1 MYRGIIRRFARQII
15 EVTLFL
21 ISIVEILPISW
32 SNTRNT
38 RTRVL
43 LLIRGTFTLPFCV
56 NLSWVKCV
64 KRCLLGVE
72 TVRDFDRVEFA
83 FASSGLYLFNYFSR
97 QFFFLFFFQ
106 FSFMDFS
113 FVFEFCFLFSENI
126 VNFLCVFSFLRLLSL
141 FFLILF
147 IGVDYFFFVDLLN
160 LIFSIWILGNCFFRD
175 LLFWILLMIFE

>member
-32 SNTRNT
+32 SNTRN
-38 RTRVL
+38 TRVL

-83 FASSGLYLFNYFSR
+83 FASSGLYLFNYLYNYFSR

-141 FFLILF
+141 FFFNIVYWCWLF
-147 IGVDYFFFVDLLN
+147 FLCWSSEFDIFDLDFRKLFF
-160 LIFSIWILGNCFFRD
+160 
-175 LLFWILLMIFE
+175 

>member
-32 SNTRNT
+32 SNTRN
-38 RTRVL
+38 TRVL

-141 FFLILF
+141 FFFNIVYWCWLF
-147 IGVDYFFFVDLLN
+147 FLCWSSEFDIFDLDFRKLFF
-160 LIFSIWILGNCFFRD
+160 
-175 LLFWILLMIFE
+175 

>member
-1 MYRGIIRRFARQII
+1 M
-15 EVTLFL
+15 LN
-21 ISIVEILPISW
+21 LPLHRADYI
-32 SNTRNT
+32 
-38 RTRVL
+38 
-43 LLIRGTFTLPFCV
+43 
-56 NLSWVKCV
+56 
-64 KRCLLGVE
+64 CL
-72 TVRDFDRVEFA
+72 TICITIFPD
-83 FASSGLYLFNYFSR
+83 SS
-97 QFFFLFFFQ
+97 FFFFFFQ

-175 LLFWILLMIFE
+175 LLF

>member
-1 MYRGIIRRFARQII
+1 M
-15 EVTLFL
+15 TLFL

-38 RTRVL
+38 RVL
-43 LLIRGTFTLPFCV
+43 LLIRGTFTFPFCV

>member
-1 MYRGIIRRFARQII
+1 M
-15 EVTLFL
+15 TLFL

-32 SNTRNT
+32 SNTRN
-38 RTRVL
+38 TRVL

-141 FFLILF
+141 FFFNIVYWCWLF
-147 IGVDYFFFVDLLN
+147 FLCWSSEFDIFDLDFRKLFF
-160 LIFSIWILGNCFFRD
+160 
-175 LLFWILLMIFE
+175 

>member
-32 SNTRNT
+32 SNTRN
-38 RTRVL
+38 TRVL

-175 LLFWILLMIFE
+175 LLFWILLMIFG

>member
-1 MYRGIIRRFARQII
+1 M
-15 EVTLFL
+15 TLFL

-38 RTRVL
+38 RVL
-43 LLIRGTFTLPFCV
+43 LLIRGTFTFPFCV

-175 LLFWILLMIFE
+175 LLFWILLMIFG

>member
-1 MYRGIIRRFARQII
+1 MKFCPSRDRIR
-15 EVTLFL
+15 
-21 ISIVEILPISW
+21 EI
-32 SNTRNT
+32 
-38 RTRVL
+38 RVL

-141 FFLILF
+141 FFFLILF

-160 LIFSIWILGNCFFRD
+160 LIFSNWILGNCFFRD
-175 LLFWILLMIFE
+175 LLFWILLMIFG

>member
-141 FFLILF
+141 FFFNIVYWCWLF
-147 IGVDYFFFVDLLN
+147 FLCWSSEFDIFDLDFRKLFF
-160 LIFSIWILGNCFFRD
+160 
-175 LLFWILLMIFE
+175 

>member
-1 MYRGIIRRFARQII
+1 M
-15 EVTLFL
+15 TLFL

-32 SNTRNT
+32 SNTRN
-38 RTRVL
+38 TRVL

-83 FASSGLYLFNYFSR
+83 FASSGLYLFNYLYNYFSR
-97 QFFFLFFFQ
+97 QFFFLFFFSILFYGLFFRFWILFFVQ
-106 FSFMDFS
+106 WKYCKFFVCLLFFEASLSF
-113 FVFEFCFLFSENI
+113 
-126 VNFLCVFSFLRLLSL
+126 

-175 LLFWILLMIFE
+175 LLFWILLMIFG

>member
-1 MYRGIIRRFARQII
+1 M
-15 EVTLFL
+15 TLFL

-32 SNTRNT
+32 SNTRN
-38 RTRVL
+38 TRVL

-160 LIFSIWILGNCFFRD
+160 LIFSIWILRNCFFRD

>member
-97 QFFFLFFFQ
+97 QFFFLFFFSILFYGLFFRFWILFFVQ
-106 FSFMDFS
+106 WKYCKFFVCLLFFEASLSFF
-113 FVFEFCFLFSENI
+113 FFNI
-126 VNFLCVFSFLRLLSL
+126 VYWCWL
-141 FFLILF
+141 FFLCWSSEF
-147 IGVDYFFFVDLLN
+147 D
-160 LIFSIWILGNCFFRD
+160 
-175 LLFWILLMIFE
+175 IFELDFRKLFF

>member
-83 FASSGLYLFNYFSR
+83 FASSGLYLFNYLYNYFSR
-97 QFFFLFFFQ
+97 QFFFLFFFFQ

-141 FFLILF
+141 FFFNIVYWCWLF
-147 IGVDYFFFVDLLN
+147 FLCWSSEFDIFDLDFRKLFF
-160 LIFSIWILGNCFFRD
+160 
-175 LLFWILLMIFE
+175 

>member
-38 RTRVL
+38 RVL
-43 LLIRGTFTLPFCV
+43 LLIRGTFTFPFCV

-83 FASSGLYLFNYFSR
+83 FASSGLYLFNYLYNYFSR

-141 FFLILF
+141 FFFNIVYWCWLF
-147 IGVDYFFFVDLLN
+147 FLCWSSEFDIFDLDFRKLFF
-160 LIFSIWILGNCFFRD
+160 
-175 LLFWILLMIFE
+175 

>member
-1 MYRGIIRRFARQII
+1 M
-15 EVTLFL
+15 TLFL

-141 FFLILF
+141 FFFNIVYWCWLF
-147 IGVDYFFFVDLLN
+147 FLCWSSEFDIFDLDFRKLFF
-160 LIFSIWILGNCFFRD
+160 
-175 LLFWILLMIFE
+175 